1 MTKRKSVVS
10 KILLLVVLLTL
21 VSCCFLGSTFARYTS
36 GGSGSG
42 SLTVAKWNV
51 SIVGDG
57 TSAETA
63 LDFEKLSP
71 AKEAYTDKDR
81 THSTGRKL
89 VATITNDS
97 DVKAEIIFTV
107 GELTFKSGED
117 GNTEVN
123 YGDSGYSA
131 DILKQVFTVKFYD
144 AESEGSEISL
154 SGSSYKTELAEK
166 GSISIYAEIIWK
178 SDLGT
183 DSRKGTDGDARDTW
197 IGQNVTKI
205 TCTFGY
211 VANQSSVLPAS
222 NI

>member
-36 GGSGSG
+36 GGRGSG

-51 SIVGDG
+51 SIVGGG

-63 LDFEKLSP
+63 LDFKKLSP
-71 AKEAYTDKDR
+71 AKEAYVDSTR
-81 THSTGRKL
+81 THSTGRVE
-89 VATITNDS
+89 VATITNAS
-97 DVKAEIIFTV
+97 DVKAEITFRV
-107 GELTFKSGED
+107 GDLEFKNNDSPVD
-117 GNTEVN
+117 
-123 YGDSGYSA
+123 YGDSGYSNE
-131 DILKQVFTVKFYD
+131 ILRQVFTVKFYD
-144 AESEGSEISL
+144 VQSDGEALSLQEGSYTTTLNESD
-154 SGSSYKTELAEK
+154 
-166 GSISIYAEIIWK
+166 SITIYAEIIWT

-183 DSRKGTDGDARDTW
+183 DSQKRTDGDTRDTW

-211 VANQSSVLPAS
+211 VANQSTVLPA
-222 NI
+222 